1 MSPLEAFVTIFV
13 TVTVCMTGLVAWVAW
28 LRCTYEGEEKK

>member
-13 TVTVCMTGLVAWVAW
+13 ALTVCLTGLVAWVAYKY
-28 LRCTYEGEEKK
+28 TYEGNEKP

>member
-13 TVTVCMTGLVAWVAW
+13 AITVCLTGLVAWIAY
-28 LRCTYEGEEKK
+28 LKYTYEGNDS